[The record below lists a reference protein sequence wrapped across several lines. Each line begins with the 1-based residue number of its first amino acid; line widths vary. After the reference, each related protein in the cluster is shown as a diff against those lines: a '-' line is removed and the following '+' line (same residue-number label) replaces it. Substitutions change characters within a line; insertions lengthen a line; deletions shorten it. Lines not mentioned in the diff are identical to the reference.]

1 MKIVNNKLKYHCTL
15 DVQLGVLRPF
25 MAQSGRLEQVV
36 INLLSNAADAIP
48 TRGTIIVKT
57 WAEPSSVCL
66 SVTDD
71 GQGMPPEL
79 VKRVFEPFFTTKDVG
94 KGTGL
99 GLSISMG
106 IIEDHRGT
114 IDLNSAV
121 GRGTT
126 FTVKLPA

>member
-1 MKIVNNKLKYHCTL
+1 
-15 DVQLGVLRPF
+15 
-25 MAQSGRLEQVV
+25 
-36 INLLSNAADAIP
+36 
-48 TRGTIIVKT
+48 
-57 WAEPSSVCL
+57 VCL

-71 GQGMPPEL
+71 GQGLPPEL

-106 IIEDHRGT
+106 IIEDHHGT
-114 IDLNSAV
+114 INLSSAV

-126 FTVKLPA
+126 FTVKLPS

>member
-1 MKIVNNKLKYHCTL
+1 M
-15 DVQLGVLRPF
+15 
-25 MAQSGRLEQVV
+25 
-36 INLLSNAADAIP
+36 
-48 TRGTIIVKT
+48 
-57 WAEPSSVCL
+57 CL